1 MSGNIL
7 LDPEHGV
14 NPSLSTCFL
23 CGEDN
28 EIILFG
34 KLTPSQR
41 EALNSKD
48 GQAPHRICVDKRPC
62 TKCEGYM
69 TQGIIL
75 ISVDEAKST
84 DTTNPYR
91 TGGWCVVKEEVIKR
105 LSIKPQELEDR
116 ILESRVAFIPDEIW
130 ETIGLPSHN
139 KA

>member
-1 MSGNIL
+1 MSGNIQ
-7 LDPEHGV
+7 LDLEYGL

-34 KLTPSQR
+34 RLTPAQR
-41 EALNSKD
+41 KALNSKD

-69 TQGIIL
+69 KQGIIL
-75 ISVDEAKST
+75 ISIDEAKST

-105 LSIKPQELEDR
+105 LDLQSPELEDN
-116 ILESRVAFIPDEIW
+116 ILESRVAFIPDEVW
-130 ETIGLPSHN
+130 NMMGLPSHN